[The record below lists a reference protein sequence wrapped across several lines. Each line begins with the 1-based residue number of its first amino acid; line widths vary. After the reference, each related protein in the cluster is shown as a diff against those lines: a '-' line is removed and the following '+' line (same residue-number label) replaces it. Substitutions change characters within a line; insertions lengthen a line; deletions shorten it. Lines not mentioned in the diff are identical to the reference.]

1 MPEQDLLA
9 LFPGHARA
17 EQLAASLGAN
27 NFDGHVGTE
36 WLDMGPDEA
45 RARLAVEPHHSQPL
59 GSVHGGVF
67 ATLAESIASAA
78 TYTAVVDDGMI
89 AVGQSNATTFLRPI
103 REGHLNAV
111 ARPRHRG
118 SSTWVWDVE
127 ITDDEGR
134 LCALSRIAIAVRPV
148 R

>member
-1 MPEQDLLA
+1 MPDQDYAA
-9 LFPGHARA
+9 LFRGHARA
-17 EQLAASLGAN
+17 DDLAARLGAN

-89 AVGQSNATTFLRPI
+89 AVGQSNATTFVRPI
-103 REGHLNAV
+103 VDGHLNAL

-127 ITDDEGR
+127 ITDDDGR
-134 LCALSRIAIAVRPV
+134 LCGLSRIAIAVRPA